1 MNPSSR
7 RAASWEEG
15 LALGVVVLL
24 HWTMKCLPDFSSCPN
39 VCDYAVGKRSLI
51 VVPILLQYP
60 GQTRKAI
67 KHRVHMY
74 LCHSTSCCCFSCVF
88 VADFVCKNANVFL
101 FLSNQEQTSLYMN
114 WYEEDNWSLAV
125 VWGQWKC
132 VCVCVCLFRR
142 RHGMLQEMNWK
153 SWWSSKS
160 FMGTLQFGSWVQWL
174 LRRLSRSHGTWVSYC
189 EFVVILSSLL
199 LLIIC
204 CRITLGVLFPLQ
216 CCILCFGLM
225 CVCVCT
231 HMRVSKFC
239 TFFSVWLCVW
249 VGFDW
254 QRNRSVGEWH
264 FSALEIT
271 FQHLWGAAKE
281 IGLFETKFQWWGIF

>member
-1 MNPSSR
+1 
-7 RAASWEEG
+7 
-15 LALGVVVLL
+15 
-24 HWTMKCLPDFSSCPN
+24 
-39 VCDYAVGKRSLI
+39 
-51 VVPILLQYP
+51 
-60 GQTRKAI
+60 
-67 KHRVHMY
+67 
-74 LCHSTSCCCFSCVF
+74 
-88 VADFVCKNANVFL
+88 
-101 FLSNQEQTSLYMN
+101 
-114 WYEEDNWSLAV
+114 
-125 VWGQWKC
+125 
-132 VCVCVCLFRR
+132 
-142 RHGMLQEMNWK
+142 
-153 SWWSSKS
+153 
-160 FMGTLQFGSWVQWL
+160 MGTLQFGSWVQWL